1 MSTTGRLSTA
11 EAAALL
17 EITPAGFRSIMAK
30 ARAQGV
36 DLRVPGPDSRTPL
49 WDATGLQAWHASRPG
64 RGNWGGS

>member
-30 ARAQGV
+30 PGGGGGAP
-36 DLRVPGPDSRTPL
+36 RVPAPASRPP
-49 WDATGLQAWHASRPG
+49 WGDPAGWQAWPAARPG